1 MNNRGDRIGT
11 VSYYTTEFARVSMAD
26 SVKNEQVVG
35 TLCVGWKTKRA
46 VARSDSRI
54 DPRGTIRGC
63 GAVPG
68 RESVTLQD
76 CEYVIQNQCTGK
88 EGTLRDD

>member
-1 MNNRGDRIGT
+1 MNNRGDRIET
-11 VSYYTTEFARVSMAD
+11 VSNCTTEFARVSMAD

>member
-1 MNNRGDRIGT
+1 MNYRVDRIET
-11 VSYYTTEFARVSMAD
+11 VRNCTTEFARVSMAD
-26 SVKNEQVVG
+26 SVKNKQALG
-35 TLCVGWKTKRA
+35 TLCVGWKAKRA
-46 VARSDSRI
+46 VARGDSRI
-54 DPRGTIRGC
+54 DPRGIICGC
-63 GAVPG
+63 GAAPG